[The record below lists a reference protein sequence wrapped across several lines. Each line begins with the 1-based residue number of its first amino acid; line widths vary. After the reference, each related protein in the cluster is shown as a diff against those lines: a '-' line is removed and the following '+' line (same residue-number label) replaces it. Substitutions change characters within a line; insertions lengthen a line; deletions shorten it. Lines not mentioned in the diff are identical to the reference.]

1 MLLDRMSHFIS
12 QVRGLPILL
21 AVVLVVL
28 NFFMQFVQVPF
39 VVALAET
46 DLLLHLAV
54 VVGLMGVLLADAIGA
69 W

>member
-21 AVVLVVL
+21 AVGLVVL
-28 NFFMQFVQVPF
+28 NFLLQFVQVP
-39 VVALAET
+39 VIVGLAQT
-46 DLLLHLAV
+46 DLFLHLAV
-54 VVGLMGVLLADAIGA
+54 IVGLMGVLLSDAIGA